1 VLLDVDVVDVK
12 EKETGRKQVV
22 RRKSAGGFE
31 ACSPG
36 VIDHLYQGP
45 EACSSAA
52 EIAPF
57 SRVAIDT

>member
-1 VLLDVDVVDVK
+1 MVLDVNFVDVK
-12 EKETGRKQVV
+12 KKETGRKEVV

-36 VIDHLYQGP
+36 VIKMSGILR
-45 EACSSAA
+45 ACSSAA

-57 SRVAIDT
+57 SRVAVDT

>member
-1 VLLDVDVVDVK
+1 VVLDVNFVDVK
-12 EKETGRKQVV
+12 EKEM
-22 RRKSAGGFE
+22 RKSAGGFE

-36 VIDHLYQGP
+36 VMKMSGPP